1 MDDFEDTYYN
11 FKATD
16 VEDMS
21 PYERHRFMTLVY
33 EDYKFVLK
41 EKMPAPVIKY
51 HRDVLVKLVK
61 TYGH

>member
-1 MDDFEDTYYN
+1 MDDFEDGYYN
-11 FKATD
+11 FKQKD
-16 VEDMS
+16 VADMS
-21 PYERHRFMTLVY
+21 PGERQKFMTLVY

-51 HRDVLVKLVK
+51 HRDVLVSLVK